1 MDSFVI
7 RMRLKKEL
15 SFDNVVNLV
24 AIVWSALAWVV
35 LLFGR
40 AARGRGRRELGCFD
54 HGGGV
59 MLLFDVDLERRGRG
73 NDMLDVGHCEN
84 LFHLYVLFQNIFYVI
99 QQIST
104 YLNAQPII
112 SRHTIYNT

>member
-7 RMRLKKEL
+7 RMRLKEEL

-24 AIVWSALAWVV
+24 AIVWPALAWVV

-40 AARGRGRRELGCFD
+40 AARGRGRRDFGWFD

-59 MLLFDVDLERRGRG
+59 MLLFDVDCDRRGGG
-73 NDMLDVGHCEN
+73 NMLDIGHCEN
-84 LFHLYVLFQNIFYVI
+84 LFH
-99 QQIST
+99 SK
-104 YLNAQPII
+104 
-112 SRHTIYNT
+112 IYFM

>member
-1 MDSFVI
+1 
-7 RMRLKKEL
+7 MRLKKEL

-24 AIVWSALAWVV
+24 AIVWPALAWVV

-40 AARGRGRRELGCFD
+40 AARGLGCFD

-73 NDMLDVGHCEN
+73 NMLDVGQCEN
-84 LFHLYVLFQNIFYVI
+84 LFHLNVLFQNIFYVI
-99 QQIST
+99 QRHRSST
-104 YLNAQPII
+104 H
-112 SRHTIYNT
+112 STIVDHSKLIV

>member
-24 AIVWSALAWVV
+24 AIVWPALAWVV

-40 AARGRGRRELGCFD
+40 AARGRGRTELVWFD

-59 MLLFDVDLERRGRG
+59 MLLFDVDLKRRGGG
-73 NDMLDVGHCEN
+73 NMLDVGHCEN

-104 YLNAQPII
+104 DLNLSQRAQ
-112 SRHTIYNT
+112 R